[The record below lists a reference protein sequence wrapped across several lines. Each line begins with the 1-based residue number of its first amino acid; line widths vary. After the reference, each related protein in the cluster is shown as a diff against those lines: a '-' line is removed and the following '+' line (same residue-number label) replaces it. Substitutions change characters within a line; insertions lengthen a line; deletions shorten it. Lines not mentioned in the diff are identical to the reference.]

1 MFFAVE
7 EINFLTPLEDI
18 TLNELGLK
26 ATFECVISKEGL
38 TAEWLKDG
46 KPLKASDKVT
56 IQAEGNT
63 HRLIV
68 AKSCAEDEGIY
79 TVKFKGASTKAKL
92 TIRGKRTNKYIGPPL
107 WKNAFMINWVSSCKK
122 SQIHEDVLYGIHYT
136 LLALCGE
143 IQH

>member
-1 MFFAVE
+1 MISPWNLRLSIAVE

-18 TLNELGLK
+18 TLNDLGLK

-46 KPLKASDKVT
+46 KPIKASDKVT
-56 IQAEGNT
+56 IQSEGNT

-68 AKSCAEDEGIY
+68 EKSYAEDEGTY

-92 TIRGKRTNKYIGPPL
+92 TIKGKSSKGPTKLIPR
-107 WKNAFMINWVSSCKK
+107 NASSD
-122 SQIHEDVLYGIHYT
+122 SQNQLGDNITIHKF
-136 LLALCGE
+136 
-143 IQH
+143 